1 MHSDLSQ
8 LLIKKKTNQQQKL
21 KKQAANLLNIN
32 SILHLRTQYSNRG
45 GGKSLVL
52 PAETEERV
60 KRRALSACQDN
71 LRKVVDLERKLPQMA
86 EFFATGKKDNARQL
100 FSEIK
105 LGEEEVI
112 KARRLVSQE
121 LAEIG
126 AILVSRE
133 DFLRFTNL
141 TSEIADFAEG
151 VAFYLVQLMEYNWS
165 VPGDIR
171 QELVKLSGAVLD
183 SVLKLRETMM
193 TLTYGPTKT
202 LEKAKDVEIAE
213 RIVDDIYRALVLRVL
228 NSKLDVPVI
237 LLLKDVLQM
246 LENSAD
252 KAEDAADAART
263 LSFIM

>member
-1 MHSDLSQ
+1 M
-8 LLIKKKTNQQQKL
+8 
-21 KKQAANLLNIN
+21 
-32 SILHLRTQYSNRG
+32 
-45 GGKSLVL
+45 VL

-60 KRRALSACQDN
+60 KRRALNACQDN
-71 LRKVVDLERKLPQMA
+71 LRKVVDLERKIPQMT
-86 EFFATGKKDNARQL
+86 EFFATGKKDGARQL

-112 KARRLVSQE
+112 KARRMVSQE

-141 TSEIADFAEG
+141 TSEIADFSEG
-151 VAFYLVQLMEYNWS
+151 IAFYLVEIMEHNWN
-165 VPGDIR
+165 VPSDIKR
-171 QELVKLSGAVLD
+171 DLVKLSDAVLD

-193 TLTYGPTKT
+193 VLTYGPTKT
-202 LEKAKDVEIAE
+202 LEKAKDVETAE
-213 RIVDDIYRALVLRVL
+213 RVVDDVYRALAIKVL
-228 NSKLDVPVI
+228 NSKLDVPAM
-237 LLLKDVLQM
+237 LLLRDVLQL

-252 KAEDAADAART
+252 KAEDAADAARM